1 LLDRSGETPEERP
14 LFEEKSVLEQL
25 AAEQGV
31 TAVADFDSLLGDFWS
46 EDESADDFIAQV
58 RSWRRKD
65 SPKR

>member
-65 SPKR
+65 SRKR

>member
-1 LLDRSGETPEERP
+1 MLDRSGETPEERP

>member
-31 TAVADFDSLLGDFWS
+31 TAVADFDSLLGGFWS

-65 SPKR
+65 SRKR